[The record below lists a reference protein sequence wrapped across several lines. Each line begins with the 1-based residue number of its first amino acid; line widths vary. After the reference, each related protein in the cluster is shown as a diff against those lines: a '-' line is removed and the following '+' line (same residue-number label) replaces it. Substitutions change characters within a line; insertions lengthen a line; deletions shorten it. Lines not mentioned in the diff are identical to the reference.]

1 MNDAPNAVDNSIS
14 TDEDTS
20 VNVPVLGNDTDP
32 DGDTLTVTG
41 TTDGNNGTVT
51 INANGKPVYTPNT
64 NFHGIDSFTYDISDG
79 NGGVDTATVTV
90 TVNSINDAPNA
101 VNNNVSTNQNTSV
114 EVFALA
120 NDTDVDGD
128 TLTVTGATNG
138 SNGTVSING
147 SGNPVYSPNSN
158 FSGIDSFTYDIS
170 DGNGGVDTA
179 TVTVTVNLVN
189 TAPQAN
195 NDSATTDED
204 SPVVVSVLGNDNDPD
219 GDTLTVTGATD
230 GKQRNSLYQRQR
242 KTGLHTERK
251 FSRDRFIYLRHQ
263 RWKRRRRHRDG
274 HGDRQFSE
282 RCSKCGR

>member
-1 MNDAPNAVDNSIS
+1 MTVNSVNDAPNAVDNSIS

-41 TTDGNNGTVT
+41 ASDGSNGTVT

-64 NFHGIDSFTYDISDG
+64 NFHGTDSFTYDISDG
-79 NGGVDTATVTV
+79 NGGADTATVTV
-90 TVNSINDAPNA
+90 TVNSVNDAPNA
-101 VNNNVSTNQNTSV
+101 VNNNASTNENTSV

-147 SGNPVYSPNSN
+147 SGNPVYSPNFN

-170 DGNGGVDTA
+170 DGIGGVDTA
-179 TVTVTVNLVN
+179 TVTVTVNSVN
-189 TAPQAN
+189 SAPQAN
-195 NDSATTDED
+195 NDSATTNED
-204 SPVVVSVLGNDNDPD
+204 SSVVVSVLGNDNDPD
-219 GDTLTVTGATD
+219 GDTLTVTGATN
-230 GKQRNSLYQRQR
+230 GSNGTVSINGSGNP
-242 KTGLHTERK
+242 GLHTEHK
-251 FSRDRFIYLRHQ
+251 LQRDRLFHL
-263 RWKRRRRHRDG
+263 
-274 HGDRQFSE
+274 
-282 RCSKCGR
+282 